1 MVTNNTVSLF
11 YWSILMTGISS
22 SRVYFIVMIGKDI
35 EDLRVRIKFS
45 AMVHEDILVFHERA
59 MDLQPLT

>member
-22 SRVYFIVMIGKDI
+22 SRGYFIVMIGKDI